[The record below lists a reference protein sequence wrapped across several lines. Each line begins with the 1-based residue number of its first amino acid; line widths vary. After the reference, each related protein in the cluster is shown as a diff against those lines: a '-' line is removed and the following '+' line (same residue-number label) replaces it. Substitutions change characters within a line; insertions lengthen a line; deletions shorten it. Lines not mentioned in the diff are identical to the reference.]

1 MFIKIK
7 IILTHEY
14 DMEYWCQWV
23 WEPATCIDGV
33 KTNTASGASAG
44 KMAEDSAVWVMP
56 LLWVFVSQPCANTG
70 SPRCKGAEV
79 TQR

>member
-1 MFIKIK
+1 MFVKIK
-7 IILTHEY
+7 KILTHEY

-56 LLWVFVSQPCANTG
+56 LLWVFVS
-70 SPRCKGAEV
+70 
-79 TQR
+79 